1 MNVVIVG
8 CGRAGAELA
17 HQLYCKG
24 HRVSVID
31 AVARAFNNLPADF
44 RGRTIQGEVLDRGVL
59 KNAGIQEA
67 HGLAAMTNSDSVNA
81 VAAHIA
87 RTVYGV
93 PNVVVR
99 NYDPRWHKL
108 YESFGLQT
116 VSSIT
121 WSAQRMEEM
130 LCHPDVWAVLTA
142 GNGEVGIYQ
151 FRIPAAWAHHSLR
164 QLIPGDCCTPA
175 ALTRAG
181 RATLPTW
188 DTELEEGDLLYIS
201 ATTEGATQLRQR
213 LQEVK

>member
-17 HQLYCKG
+17 YQLYRKG
-24 HRVSVID
+24 HRVAVID
-31 AVARAFNNLPADF
+31 SVERAFNNLPADF
-44 RGRTIQGEVLDRGVL
+44 RGRTIQGEVLDRAVL
-59 KNAGIQEA
+59 KNAGIQDA
-67 HGLAAMTNSDSVNA
+67 QGLAAMTNSDSVNA

-87 RTVYGV
+87 RSVYGV

-108 YESFGLQT
+108 YQSFGLQT
-116 VSSIT
+116 VSSIA

-130 LCHPDVWAVLTA
+130 LCHPNVWAVLTA

-151 FRIPAAWAHHSLR
+151 FRIPPSWAGQSLR

-181 RATLPTW
+181 RATLPGW
-188 DTELEEGDLLYIS
+188 DTTLEEDDLIHVS
-201 ATTEGATQLRQR
+201 ATTEGATRLRQR
-213 LQEVK
+213 LQEGK